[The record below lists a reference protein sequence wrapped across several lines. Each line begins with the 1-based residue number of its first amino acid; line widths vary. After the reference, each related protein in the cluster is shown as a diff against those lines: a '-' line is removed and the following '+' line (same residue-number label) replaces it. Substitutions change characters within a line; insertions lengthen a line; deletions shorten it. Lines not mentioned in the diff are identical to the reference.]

1 MNKMIAST
9 HLNSYKI
16 YLFEDREHFLDY
28 LDDGDLKKILVA
40 LNAEKLVKDD
50 QELKALVSEN
60 IGYADGIGP
69 VFALKRKGFDVV
81 KIPGAELWLGIVK
94 RFYKEKSF
102 YLIGSREHIIRKTVS
117 KLKKQF
123 PSINIVNF
131 RDGYLNKDEE
141 KEVIADIIQKKPDIV
156 FVAMGSPKQELF
168 MQEMLKQ
175 HKALYMGLG
184 GSFDVYTGEKKRAPK
199 GLQNLG
205 LEWSYRLFKEP
216 KRIFRQTSLV
226 TFAYKLLMNKL

>member
-1 MNKMIAST
+1 MIEAT
-9 HLNSYKI
+9 TLNNYKI
-16 YLFEDREHFLDY
+16 YPFEERKHFLDY
-28 LDDGDLKKILVA
+28 LEDRNLKKILVA

-50 QELKALVSEN
+50 QELKTLVNEN
-60 IGYADGIGP
+60 IGYPDGIGP
-69 VFALKRKGFDVV
+69 AFALKRKGIDVV
-81 KIPGAELWLGIVK
+81 KIPGAEFWLDIVK

-102 YLIGSREHIIRKTVS
+102 YLIGSREPIIRKTVS
-117 KLKKQF
+117 KLKEEF
-123 PSINIVNF
+123 AGINIVNF
-131 RDGYLNKDEE
+131 RDGYLVKGEE
-141 KEVIADIIQKKPDIV
+141 KEVIKDIKEKSPDVI
-156 FVAMGSPKQELF
+156 FVAMGSPKQEFL
-168 MQEMLKQ
+168 MQKMLKQ

-199 GLQNLG
+199 VLQNLG

>member
-1 MNKMIAST
+1 MIEATTLNK
-9 HLNSYKI
+9 YKI
-16 YLFEDREHFLDY
+16 YPFKGREHFLDY

-50 QELKALVSEN
+50 QALKTLVNEN
-60 IGYADGIGP
+60 IGYPDGIGS
-69 VFALKRKGFDVV
+69 VIALKKKGYNAT
-81 KIPGAELWLGIVK
+81 KIPGAEFWLDIVK

-117 KLKKQF
+117 KLKQQF
-123 PSINIVNF
+123 AGINIVNF
-131 RDGYLNKDEE
+131 RDGYLDKGEE
-141 KEVIADIIQKKPDIV
+141 KEVIKDIKKKNPDVV
-156 FVAMGSPKQELF
+156 FVAMGSPKQEFL

-199 GLQNLG
+199 VLQNLG